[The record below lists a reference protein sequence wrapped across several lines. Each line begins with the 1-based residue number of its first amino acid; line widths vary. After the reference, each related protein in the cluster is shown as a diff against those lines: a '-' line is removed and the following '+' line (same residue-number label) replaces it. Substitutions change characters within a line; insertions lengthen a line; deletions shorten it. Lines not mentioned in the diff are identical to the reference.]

1 MSRGYF
7 LKCNTLKN
15 VWEQYRKYKISKLKS
30 IKRKCIRQIAI
41 FVKSTLEKL
50 DY

>member
-30 IKRKCIRQIAI
+30 IK
-41 FVKSTLEKL
+41 KSTLKKL